1 MNDYTLTPF
10 AWAPI
15 YMPMGETNMPRTS
28 HKRLAA
34 ISKQLATH
42 LKDKTMGHIFGS
54 VQEDTPIRLKSVAL
68 VNDIEFIDDSG
79 SSNANSCWYALDS
92 SVKPTILI
100 TEAEDKEV
108 DYQCLE
114 GVVREQCNG
123 IIVIGQST
131 PLQRYLRRLNV
142 DFTNVDSISEA
153 VQLAYKKGNAGD
165 CVIYSPCC
173 KAADDAFALR
183 SQRYTK
189 AVRHL

>member
-15 YMPMGETNMPRTS
+15 YMPMDETNAPCIP

-34 ISKQLATH
+34 ISKQLASH
-42 LKDKTMGHIFGS
+42 IKDKTMGHIFGC
-54 VQEDTPIRLKSVAL
+54 VQEDTPTRLKSIAI

-100 TEAEDKEV
+100 TEAEDNEM

-123 IIVIGQST
+123 IIVVGQST
-131 PLQRYLRRLNV
+131 PLQRYLSTLGI
-142 DFTNVDSISEA
+142 DITSVDSISEA
-153 VQLAYKKGNAGD
+153 VQLAYNKGNAGD

-173 KAADDAFALR
+173 KADDNAFALR

>member
-1 MNDYTLTPF
+1 MFLVLVMAFT
-10 AWAPI
+10 
-15 YMPMGETNMPRTS
+15 
-28 HKRLAA
+28 A
-34 ISKQLATH
+34 ISCSNNSAGTTPTNPPGWTNPGLSDPNEKVETEITE
-42 LKDKTMGHIFGS
+42 K
-54 VQEDTPIRLKSVAL
+54 EDIL
-68 VNDIEFIDDSG
+68 NEFITTEI
-79 SSNANSCWYALDS
+79 YL
-92 SVKPTILI
+92 KEI

-131 PLQRYLRRLNV
+131 PLQRYLRTLNV